1 LYDTIY
7 HKYAWKL
14 TMTTKLI
21 RNDWQLEEVNKL
33 FNIPLNDLLFQ
44 AQSIHR
50 QFFDPNELQLSTL
63 LNIKTGKCS
72 EDCSYCSQSIRFDT
86 EIETEDLM
94 ELDSVIAAA
103 NQAKANG
110 ATRFCMGAA
119 WRKPKAKDLPKLLD
133 MVKSV
138 KALGLETCLTA
149 GMLEAE
155 QAEQLQQA
163 GLDYYNHNLD
173 TSEDYYKNIITTHTY
188 QDRLDTL
195 ANIRNA
201 NLKTCAGGIIGLGET
216 ETDRAKLLMTL
227 ANLETHPESVPINQL
242 VPIKG
247 TPLGETE
254 KLDTFEIV
262 RCIAVARIMM
272 PKSYVRLSA
281 GRSTMSDELQALCF
295 LAGANSVFYGEELLT
310 TDNPS
315 TQDDQ
320 QLFQRLGIEV

>member
-1 LYDTIY
+1 MIQYY

-33 FNIPLNDLLFQ
+33 FNTPFNDLLFQ

-94 ELDSVIAAA
+94 QLDSVIVAAKK
-103 NQAKANG
+103 AKANG

-119 WRKPKAKDLPKLLD
+119 WRKPKAKDLPKLVD
-133 MVKSV
+133 MVQSV

-155 QAEQLQQA
+155 QAQQLQQA

-188 QDRLDTL
+188 KDRLDTL

-227 ANLETHPESVPINQL
+227 ANLEQHPESVPINQL

-254 KLDTFEIV
+254 KLDSFEIV

>member
-1 LYDTIY
+1 
-7 HKYAWKL
+7 
-14 TMTTKLI
+14 MTNTNSQSKLI
-21 RNDWQLEEVNKL
+21 RHDWQLEEVMTL
-33 FNIPLNDLLFQ
+33 FNTAFNDLIFQ

-50 QFFDPNELQLSTL
+50 QFFDANELQLSTL

-86 EIETEDLM
+86 EIETQDLM
-94 ELDSVIAAA
+94 EVDSVIVAAKK
-103 NQAKANG
+103 AKANG

-119 WRKPKAKDLPKLLD
+119 WRKPKAKDLPKLLE

-138 KALGLETCLTA
+138 KDLGLETCLTA

-155 QAEQLQQA
+155 QAQQLQQA

-173 TSEDYYKNIITTHTY
+173 TSEDYYKNIITTHSY

-195 ANIRNA
+195 TNIRNA
-201 NLKTCAGGIIGLGET
+201 NLKTCSGGIIGLGES
-216 ETDRAKLLMTL
+216 ETDRASLLMTL
-227 ANLETHPESVPINQL
+227 ANLEQHPDSVPINQL

-247 TPLGETE
+247 TPLGEAE
-254 KLDTFEIV
+254 KLDSFEIV

-272 PKSYVRLSA
+272 PKSYIRLSA

-295 LAGANSVFYGEELLT
+295 LAGANSIFYGEELLT

-315 TQDDQ
+315 TKDDQ
-320 QLFQRLGIEV
+320 QLFQRLGISS

>member
-1 LYDTIY
+1 MIQYY

-33 FNIPLNDLLFQ
+33 FNTPFNDLLFQ

-94 ELDSVIAAA
+94 QLDSVIVAAKK
-103 NQAKANG
+103 AKANG

-119 WRKPKAKDLPKLLD
+119 WRKPKAKDLPKLVD
-133 MVKSV
+133 MVQSV

-155 QAEQLQQA
+155 QAQQLQQA

-188 QDRLDTL
+188 KDRLDTL

-216 ETDRAKLLMTL
+216 ETDRAKFLMTL
-227 ANLETHPESVPINQL
+227 ANLEQHPESVPINQL

-254 KLDTFEIV
+254 KLDSFEIV

>member
-1 LYDTIY
+1 
-7 HKYAWKL
+7 
-14 TMTTKLI
+14 MTTKLI

-33 FNIPLNDLLFQ
+33 FDTPFNDLIFQ

-63 LNIKTGKCS
+63 LNIKSGKCS

-94 ELDSVIAAA
+94 QLDSVIVAA
-103 NQAKANG
+103 QKAKANG

-155 QAEQLQQA
+155 QAQQLQQA

-201 NLKTCAGGIIGLGET
+201 NLKTCAGGIIGLGES
-216 ETDRAKLLMTL
+216 ETDRAKFLMTL
-227 ANLETHPESVPINQL
+227 ANLEKHPESVPINQL

-254 KLDTFEIV
+254 KLDSFEIV

-315 TQDDQ
+315 TVDDQ
-320 QLFQRLGIEV
+320 QLFQRLGIS

>member
-1 LYDTIY
+1 MTNNNSQS
-7 HKYAWKL
+7 KL
-14 TMTTKLI
+14 T
-21 RNDWQLEEVNKL
+21 RHDWQLEEVMTL
-33 FNIPLNDLLFQ
+33 FNTAFNDLIFQ

-50 QFFDPNELQLSTL
+50 QFFDANELQLSTL

-86 EIETEDLM
+86 EIETQDLM
-94 ELDSVIAAA
+94 EVDSVIVAAKK
-103 NQAKANG
+103 AKANG
-110 ATRFCMGAA
+110 ASRFCMGAA
-119 WRKPKAKDLPKLLD
+119 WRKPKAKDLPKLLE

-138 KALGLETCLTA
+138 KNLGLETCLTA

-155 QAEQLQQA
+155 QAQQFKQA

-173 TSEDYYKNIITTHTY
+173 TSEDYYKNIITTHSY

-201 NLKTCAGGIIGLGET
+201 NLKTCSGGIIGLGES
-216 ETDRAKLLMTL
+216 ETDRASLLMSL
-227 ANLETHPESVPINQL
+227 ANLEKHPESVPINQL

-247 TPLGETE
+247 TPLAEAE
-254 KLDTFEIV
+254 KLDSFEIV

-272 PKSYVRLSA
+272 PKSYIRLSA
-281 GRSTMSDELQALCF
+281 GRSTMSEELQALCF
-295 LAGANSVFYGEELLT
+295 LAGANSIFYGEELLT

-315 TQDDQ
+315 TKDDQ
-320 QLFQRLGIEV
+320 QLFQRLGIAA

>member
-1 LYDTIY
+1 
-7 HKYAWKL
+7 
-14 TMTTKLI
+14 MTTQLI
-21 RNDWQLEEVNKL
+21 RHDWQLEQVNKL
-33 FNIPLNDLLFQ
+33 FNTAFNDLLFQ

-94 ELDSVIAAA
+94 QLDSVIVAAKK
-103 NQAKANG
+103 AKVNG

-155 QAEQLQQA
+155 QAQQLQQA

-173 TSEDYYKNIITTHTY
+173 TSEEFYKNIITTHSY

-254 KLDTFEIV
+254 KLDSFEIV

-281 GRSTMSDELQALCF
+281 GRSTMTDELQALCF

>member
-1 LYDTIY
+1 MIQYY

-33 FNIPLNDLLFQ
+33 FNTAFNDLIFQ

-94 ELDSVIAAA
+94 QLDSVIVAAKK
-103 NQAKANG
+103 AKANG

-119 WRKPKAKDLPKLLD
+119 WRKPKAKDLPKLVD
-133 MVKSV
+133 MVQSV

-155 QAEQLQQA
+155 QAQQLQQA

-227 ANLETHPESVPINQL
+227 ANLEQHPESVPINQL

-254 KLDTFEIV
+254 KLDSFEIV

-315 TQDDQ
+315 TEDDQ
-320 QLFQRLGIEV
+320 QLFQRLGIS

>member
-1 LYDTIY
+1 
-7 HKYAWKL
+7 
-14 TMTTKLI
+14 MTTKLI

-33 FNIPLNDLLFQ
+33 FNTAFNDLIFQ

-72 EDCSYCSQSIRFDT
+72 EDCSYCSQSVRFDT
-86 EIETEDLM
+86 ELETEDLM
-94 ELDSVIAAA
+94 QLDSVIAAA
-103 NQAKANG
+103 NQAKENG

-119 WRKPKAKDLPKLLD
+119 WRKPKARDLPKLLD

-138 KALGLETCLTA
+138 KGLGLETCLTA

-155 QAEQLQQA
+155 QAQQLQQA

-195 ANIRNA
+195 TNIRNA

-227 ANLETHPESVPINQL
+227 ANLETQPESVPINQL

-320 QLFQRLGIEV
+320 QLFQRLGIS

>member
-1 LYDTIY
+1 MTNNNSQS
-7 HKYAWKL
+7 KL
-14 TMTTKLI
+14 T
-21 RNDWQLEEVNKL
+21 RHDWQLEEVMTL
-33 FNIPLNDLLFQ
+33 FNTAFNDLIFQ

-50 QFFDPNELQLSTL
+50 QFFDANELQLSTL

-86 EIETEDLM
+86 EIETQDLM
-94 ELDSVIAAA
+94 EVDSVIVAAKK
-103 NQAKANG
+103 AKANG

-119 WRKPKAKDLPKLLD
+119 WRKPKAKDLPKLLE

-138 KALGLETCLTA
+138 KDLGLETCLTA

-155 QAEQLQQA
+155 QAQQFKQA

-173 TSEDYYKNIITTHTY
+173 TSEDYYKNIITTHSY

-201 NLKTCAGGIIGLGET
+201 NLKTCSGGIIGLGES
-216 ETDRAKLLMTL
+216 ETDRASLLMSL
-227 ANLETHPESVPINQL
+227 ANLEKHPESVPINQL

-247 TPLGETE
+247 TPLAEAE
-254 KLDTFEIV
+254 KLDSFEIV

-272 PKSYVRLSA
+272 PKSYIRLSA
-281 GRSTMSDELQALCF
+281 GRSTMSEELQALCF
-295 LAGANSVFYGEELLT
+295 LAGANSIFYGEELLT

-315 TQDDQ
+315 TKDDQ
-320 QLFQRLGIEV
+320 QLFQRLGIAA

>member
-1 LYDTIY
+1 
-7 HKYAWKL
+7 
-14 TMTTKLI
+14 MTTKLI

-33 FNIPLNDLLFQ
+33 FNTPFNDLLFQ

-50 QFFDPNELQLSTL
+50 QFFNPNELQLSTL

-94 ELDSVIAAA
+94 QLDSVIVAAKK
-103 NQAKANG
+103 AKVNG

-155 QAEQLQQA
+155 QAQQLQQA

-216 ETDRAKLLMTL
+216 ETDRASLLMTL
-227 ANLETHPESVPINQL
+227 ANLEQHPESVPINQL

-320 QLFQRLGIEV
+320 QLFQRLGIAV

>member
-1 LYDTIY
+1 
-7 HKYAWKL
+7 
-14 TMTTKLI
+14 MTTKLI

-33 FNIPLNDLLFQ
+33 FNTAFNDLLFQ

-94 ELDSVIAAA
+94 QLDSVIVAAKK
-103 NQAKANG
+103 AKVNG

-155 QAEQLQQA
+155 QAQQLQQA

-216 ETDRAKLLMTL
+216 ETDRASLLMTL
-227 ANLETHPESVPINQL
+227 ANLEQHPESVPINQL

-320 QLFQRLGIEV
+320 QLFQRLGIAV

>member
-1 LYDTIY
+1 
-7 HKYAWKL
+7 
-14 TMTTKLI
+14 MTNTKQI
-21 RNDWQLEEVNKL
+21 RHNWQLEEVNKL
-33 FNIPLNDLLFQ
+33 FDTAFNDLIFQ
-44 AQSIHR
+44 AQTIHR

-63 LNIKTGKCS
+63 LNIKSGKCS
-72 EDCSYCSQSIRFDT
+72 EDCSYCSQSVRFDT

-94 ELDSVIAAA
+94 QLDSVIVAA
-103 NQAKANG
+103 QKAKTNG

-155 QAEQLQQA
+155 QAQQLQQA

-195 ANIRNA
+195 AHIRNA

-216 ETDRAKLLMTL
+216 ETDRASLLMTL

-315 TQDDQ
+315 TVDDQ
-320 QLFQRLGIEV
+320 QLFQRLGMGVGF

>member
-1 LYDTIY
+1 
-7 HKYAWKL
+7 
-14 TMTTKLI
+14 MTTKLI
-21 RNDWQLEEVNKL
+21 RHDWQLAEVNKL
-33 FNIPLNDLLFQ
+33 FNTAFNDLLFQ

-72 EDCSYCSQSIRFDT
+72 EDCSYCSQSVRFDT
-86 EIETEDLM
+86 ELKTEDLM
-94 ELDSVIAAA
+94 QLDSVIAAA

-155 QAEQLQQA
+155 QAQQLQQA

-173 TSEDYYKNIITTHTY
+173 TSEDYYKNIITTHSY

-227 ANLETHPESVPINQL
+227 ANLETQPESVPINQL

-320 QLFQRLGIEV
+320 QLFQRLGIS

>member
-1 LYDTIY
+1 
-7 HKYAWKL
+7 
-14 TMTTKLI
+14 MTTKLI
-21 RNDWQLEEVNKL
+21 RNDWQLAEVNKL
-33 FNIPLNDLLFQ
+33 FNTPFNDLLFQ
-44 AQSIHR
+44 AQTIHR

-94 ELDSVIAAA
+94 QLDSVIVAAKK
-103 NQAKANG
+103 AKVNG

-138 KALGLETCLTA
+138 KALDLETCLTA

-155 QAEQLQQA
+155 QAQQLQQA

-216 ETDRAKLLMTL
+216 ETDRASLLMTL
-227 ANLETHPESVPINQL
+227 ANLEQHPESVPINQL

-320 QLFQRLGIEV
+320 QLFQRLGIAV

>member
-1 LYDTIY
+1 MIQYY

-21 RNDWQLEEVNKL
+21 RNNWQLEEVNKL
-33 FNIPLNDLLFQ
+33 FDTPFNDLIFQ

-63 LNIKTGKCS
+63 LNIKSGKCS

-94 ELDSVIAAA
+94 QLDSVIVAA
-103 NQAKANG
+103 QKAKANG

-216 ETDRAKLLMTL
+216 ETDRASLLMTL

-254 KLDTFEIV
+254 KLDSFEIV

-315 TQDDQ
+315 TVDDQ
-320 QLFQRLGIEV
+320 QLFQRLGIS